1 MAKRKLKKG
10 VVYTL
15 YVILFAVIAA
25 AALLL
30 WPKHTEAP
38 QETASGSVSEEQP
51 EETQAPEE
59 SEEPE
64 ETEVPEET
72 AEPETQVYTA
82 SLFATGDSLI
92 HGSVWRDAWTG
103 DGYDFSNQLE
113 VIGRLAEPY
122 DIEYYNQET
131 IIGGDDR
138 GPSGYP
144 NFNTPS
150 AYADQMVK
158 YGFNLV
164 STANNHCLD
173 QGPSGIEN
181 SIAYWKAQE
190 GVVNSG
196 TFVSEED
203 QQSLNIHEVNG
214 ISYAFFSWTYG
225 MNGLTA
231 PYDRP
236 WMVNCYDG
244 RVDEM
249 LDQVR
254 RADEQADVVIVA
266 MHWGTEYSMGVN
278 DEQRDLAQRL
288 SEAGADIIIGNH
300 PHVIEPVEWV
310 NDHKTICFYAM
321 GNMICA
327 QWDEANLVGVV
338 AGMNIVKTVKG
349 DEVTVTVEDVRADL
363 IWTHYV
369 KVSDQLVAD
378 IKLYL
383 FSELTDDI
391 LWNHE
396 EIYQKYLDVLTSLDD
411 SIPIGGV

>member
-1 MAKRKLKKG
+1 MAKKRKLKKG
-10 VVYTL
+10 VVYTI
-15 YVILFAVIAA
+15 YVILLAVIAA
-25 AALLL
+25 SVLLL
-30 WPKHTEAP
+30 WPKQKDEP
-38 QETASGSVSEEQP
+38 QETADIPASEQ
-51 EETQAPEE
+51 EETPEIT
-59 SEEPE
+59 EEPE
-64 ETEVPEET
+64 ETEEPQET
-72 AEPETQVYTA
+72 PEPETQVYTA

-103 DGYDFSNQLE
+103 DHYDFSNQLE

-150 AYADQMVK
+150 AYADQMVE

-181 SIAYWKAQE
+181 SIAYWKSKE

-203 QQSLNIHEVNG
+203 QQSLNIHEING
-214 ISYAFFSWTYG
+214 ITYAFFSWTYG
-225 MNGLTA
+225 MNGLIA
-231 PYDRP
+231 PSDRP

-244 RVDEM
+244 RVEEM

-266 MHWGTEYSMGVN
+266 MHWGTEYSMDVN

-288 SEAGADIIIGNH
+288 SEAGCDIILGNH

-349 DEVTVTVEDVRADL
+349 DEVTVTIEDVRADL
-363 IWTHYV
+363 IWTSYV
-369 KVSDQLVAD
+369 KVSDQLVAN

-396 EIYQKYLDVLTSLDD
+396 EIYQKYIDVLTSLDD